1 VRKLQRKDNERRQE
15 DMTTAIHEAS
25 HCVAAIEL
33 GLPVFHASTRQAE
46 DSAGRTSFDTAS
58 GWDMDKLDP
67 LTCAV
72 IKCAGEVGERI
83 AAGSTER
90 KFNWLAEGGD
100 AEDARSFI
108 AQMDG
113 DELDNRHWAVV
124 RAYALL
130 RVRWEAVEEI
140 AAKLERD
147 TTVLGEEISKICLAE
162 AARRSARLQAASP
175 PKPPRPDRAP
185 KRPRRAPQSGTKEV
199 RPFTFQVKKGA
210 QP

>member
-1 VRKLQRKDNERRQE
+1 MCEVQRKDNNGRSQE

-33 GLPVFHASTRQAE
+33 GLPVFHASIRGAE
-46 DSAGRTSFDTAS
+46 DSAGRTSFRFGEARETVGD
-58 GWDMDKLDP
+58 LE
-67 LTCAV
+67 CAV
-72 IKCAGEVGERI
+72 IKVAGEVGERI

-90 KFNWLAEGGD
+90 KFNWFSEGGD

-108 AQMDG
+108 ARMDG
-113 DELDNRHWAVV
+113 DELANRHWAVV

-130 RVRWEAVEEI
+130 RVRWEVVEEI
-140 AAKLERD
+140 AAKLERN
-147 TTVLGEEISKICLAE
+147 TTVLGEEISKICFAD

-175 PKPPRPDRAP
+175 PKRPRPDRVP

-199 RPFTFQVKKGA
+199 RPFTFQVKKEA
-210 QP
+210 K